1 MLASKCA
8 VVSRKTGKISV
19 LVSNIPPK
27 ELEDNEFPLTEQEY
41 YLLSAVRGVDG
52 NLLEVARETIDRV
65 QEKYDEVKE
74 RLGK

>member
-19 LVSNIPPK
+19 LISNIPPK
-27 ELEDNEFPLTEQEY
+27 ELEDNEFILTDQEY

-52 NLLEVARETIDRV
+52 NLLEVARELIDRV

>member
-1 MLASKCA
+1 MLASKYA
-8 VVSRKTGKISV
+8 IVSRKTGKISV

>member
-8 VVSRKTGKISV
+8 IVSRKTGKISV
-19 LVSNIPPK
+19 LISNFPPK
-27 ELEDNEFPLTEQEY
+27 ELEDNEFFLTEQEY
-41 YLLSAVRGVDG
+41 HLLSAVRGVDG
-52 NLLEVARETIDRV
+52 NLLEVAREIIDRV